1 MKSFSPT
8 ASRRLVLKTG
18 VATGFGLM
26 MGRPLLSG
34 AADAAMRVR
43 MEKYWDANS

>member
-8 ASRRLVLKTG
+8 ASRRLD
-18 VATGFGLM
+18 
-26 MGRPLLSG
+26 RPLPDW
-34 AADAAMRVR
+34 AAEIGRLPDAAMRVR

>member
-8 ASRRLVLKTG
+8 ASLRLVLQAG
-18 VATGFGLM
+18 VAAGVGMLTGC
-26 MGRPLLSG
+26 PP
-34 AADAAMRVR
+34 DAAMRVR